1 VTGILDGHV
10 RLDGGSVSVTGIKPL
25 LKDAEA
31 VGVAAQDLK
40 ELTYRLGLPIAAL
53 ARTLAPH
60 HSGRLAAGIKP
71 SRSKRKV
78 MVRVGSASRLP
89 YAGVRHWARTP
100 PPAPA
105 SCPSLKSAC
114 AHARSRASVRASR
127 TCSTSTTGNP
137 KEGTRS

>member
-89 YAGVRHWARTP
+89 YAGVRHWGPDATSGPRFLSVAEERLRARTF
-100 PPAPA
+100 A
-105 SCPSLKSAC
+105 
-114 AHARSRASVRASR
+114 
-127 TCSTSTTGNP
+127 GFG
-137 KEGTRS
+137 EGIKDLLDKHNW